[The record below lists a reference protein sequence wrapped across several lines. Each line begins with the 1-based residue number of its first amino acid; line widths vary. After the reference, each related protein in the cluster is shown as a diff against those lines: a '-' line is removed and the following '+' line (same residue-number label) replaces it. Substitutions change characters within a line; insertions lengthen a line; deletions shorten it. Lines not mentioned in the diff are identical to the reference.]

1 MLIKEARLS
10 IYPYQDDADAM
21 INSSLGYELSVLRIY
36 AEPLLY
42 GIDSNSPQYPEAM
55 RLINLLRNFLPIT
68 SESRTKRLNF
78 KENSLVVVFL
88 KNKER
93 I

>member
-1 MLIKEARLS
+1 
-10 IYPYQDDADAM
+10 M

-42 GIDSNSPQYPEAM
+42 GIDSTSPQYPEAM

-68 SESRTKRLNF
+68 SE
-78 KENSLVVVFL
+78 VVPKDSILREFIGGSVF
-88 KNKER
+88 ED
-93 I
+93 